1 MPLKT
6 RSAVRVVLALIVVA
20 AVAGV
25 AAMRVH
31 STPTRVEVASPAPAV
46 ANAAAVTSGAIPDP
60 ADLAARHATA
70 NYLPAGAQST
80 GGRSVIRGG
89 WAEQFTLSGAVNSN
103 EMPGV
108 PTKPTPGVPAHPAT
122 TIDFLQLAQ
131 DISVLAGV
139 DQRLDDV
146 STITVMGVQATVV
159 VPKSGYG
166 VSQID
171 WVKDGVAYD
180 LQSQRLIA
188 GGNEGISGI
197 PMTELIR
204 MAQSIS

>member
-1 MPLKT
+1 MTLKT
-6 RSAVRVVLALIVVA
+6 GSTVRLVLALT

-31 STPTRVEVASPAPAV
+31 STPTRVEVAPPAPAT
-46 ANAAAVTSGAIPDP
+46 ANVAAVTSGGGPDP

-70 NYLPAGAQST
+70 KYLPAGAQST
-80 GGRSVIRGG
+80 GGRSVIHGG
-89 WAEQFTLSGAVNSN
+89 WAEQFTLPGAVNSR
-103 EMPGV
+103 EMPGA
-108 PTKPTPGVPAHPAT
+108 PTPGVPAHPAT
-122 TIDFLQLAQ
+122 TIDFVQLPQ
-131 DISVLAGV
+131 DTSQLAGV
-139 DQRLDDV
+139 DQRLADV

-166 VSQID
+166 VSRID

-197 PMTELIR
+197 PLTELIR